1 VLVTLLALALLLG
14 IYWVV
19 SGAVALSAHGVPGRG
34 WTVVM
39 GVISMLAG
47 LLVLVY
53 PAISLLTLAVVLSV
67 WLLVLGLMEIT
78 LAIRARSA
86 GRRIQDR
93 ELNPV

>member
-1 VLVTLLALALLLG
+1 
-14 IYWVV
+14 
-19 SGAVALSAHGVPGRG
+19 
-34 WTVVM
+34 VM
-39 GVISMLAG
+39 GVLSVLAG

-53 PAISLLTLAVVLSV
+53 PAISLLTLVVVLSV

>member
-1 VLVTLLALALLLG
+1 M
-14 IYWVV
+14 
-19 SGAVALSAHGVPGRG
+19 ALSAPGVPERG

-53 PAISLLTLAVVLSV
+53 PAISLLTLVVVLSV

-86 GRRIQDR
+86 GRRIEDR
-93 ELNPV
+93 TLSPV